1 MARTKT
7 LGANLPVPQS
17 RDEAAATITAIGDIG
32 RSLGRLE
39 ADMNDQ
45 LAEIKTTFEHLAEP
59 LRLAR
64 QEKTEGLK
72 MWAEANR
79 VSLTGGD
86 KTKTVDLGT
95 GLLRWRRRPPSVRL
109 TKVEDIIERLKVL
122 GLRRFLR
129 IKEEVD
135 REAMQ
140 REPEVAQTIAGVS
153 IGSAGEDFVVE
164 PYEAELAEQAAGGQL

>member
-7 LGANLPVPQS
+7 PGANLPVPQS
-17 RDEAAATITAIGDIG
+17 RDEAAATITAIGDIS

-79 VSLTGGD
+79 VALTGGD

-109 TKVEDIIERLKVL
+109 TKVED
-122 GLRRFLR
+122 
-129 IKEEVD
+129 
-135 REAMQ
+135 
-140 REPEVAQTIAGVS
+140 
-153 IGSAGEDFVVE
+153 
-164 PYEAELAEQAAGGQL
+164 